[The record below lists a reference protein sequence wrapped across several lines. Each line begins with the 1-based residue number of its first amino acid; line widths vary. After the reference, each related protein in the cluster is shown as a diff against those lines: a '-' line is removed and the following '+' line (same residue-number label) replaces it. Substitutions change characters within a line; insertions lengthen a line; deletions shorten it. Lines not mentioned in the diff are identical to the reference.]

1 MNYKHLSLD
10 SLKNL
15 EIIDPTL
22 AAQMM
27 NIFLTEFPDQI
38 KNIQNLISVKNSHEF
53 GRRIHALKGSIS
65 VFGCVELCTT
75 LKKIELLAKADKFDE
90 SLQLYWPAKKCID
103 EFNSEIH
110 QYISSAKHTSAA

>member
-22 AAQMM
+22 AVQMM
-27 NIFLTEFPDQI
+27 NIFLTEFPEQI
-38 KNIQNLISVKNSHEF
+38 KLINSLIQTKNAYEF
-53 GRRIHALKGSIS
+53 GRRIHALKGSLS
-65 VFGCVELCTT
+65 VFGSTELCAS
-75 LKKIELLAKADKFDE
+75 LKKIELLAKDNKFDE
-90 SLQLYWPAKKCID
+90 SLNLYWAAKKQID

-110 QYISSAKHTSAA
+110 QFVAYQKNQAAA